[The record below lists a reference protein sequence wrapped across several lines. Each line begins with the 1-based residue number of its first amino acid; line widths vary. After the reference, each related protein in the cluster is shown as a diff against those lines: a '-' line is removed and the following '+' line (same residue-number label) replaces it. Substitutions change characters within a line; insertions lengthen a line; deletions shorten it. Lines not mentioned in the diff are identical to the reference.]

1 MSIKVLDCK
10 ITKSWPLKA
19 KPLVKN
25 AKFYYP
31 RLQGENNVL
40 LEEIISNYS
49 AVRSFYDEGP
59 NGKLG
64 IMIFVDG
71 NRYVIRPLQITTG
84 FMLLEQYFMHYDGHE
99 EKLLPVTVRYDS
111 IKFQKGR

>member
-1 MSIKVLDCK
+1 MSINVTDCK
-10 ITKSWPLKA
+10 ITQSWPLKA

-31 RLQGENNVL
+31 RLQGENNTL
-40 LEEIISNYS
+40 LGEIISNYS
-49 AVRSFYDEGP
+49 SIRSFYDEKP

-84 FMLLEQYFMHYDGHE
+84 FMLLEQYFMHYNNHQG
-99 EKLLPVTVRYDS
+99 KLLPVSVRYDS
-111 IKFQKGR
+111 IKFRRDR